1 MVFYHLSV
9 FPIGVLT
16 NLVFIA
22 GIPVMILMMTIYS
35 SLLGLS
41 QQITF
46 VCTHWI
52 WVAYEND

>member
-9 FPIGVLT
+9 LPIGVLT

-35 SLLGLS
+35 NLLGLS

-46 VCTHWI
+46 VCTH
-52 WVAYEND
+52 